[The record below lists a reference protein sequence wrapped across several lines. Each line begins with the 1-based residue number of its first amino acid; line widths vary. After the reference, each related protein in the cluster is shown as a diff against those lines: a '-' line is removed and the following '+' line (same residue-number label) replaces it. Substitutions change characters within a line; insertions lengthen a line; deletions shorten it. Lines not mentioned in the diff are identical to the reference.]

1 LWLLALI
8 VLATSARADEE
19 GGNRAYVR
27 ASEWGAFYAKS
38 VPATTYGTEGYTQ
51 VYRVAAAGPDEP
63 LHRYT
68 WYSPEV
74 FLEGFPGTNDV
85 YVVQLG
91 PWARGHEARADHL
104 AIAFFKNGKPLKSY
118 STLDIAGTPAS
129 VSASVSHYQV
139 FGKRLGFRRPFGNQL
154 VFDIE
159 DHSGVR
165 LTFDA
170 ETGRRLAAGEEQRMG
185 QLGAARTTFQQLRYQ
200 WYERNQTLRKDAG
213 QHPITESEL
222 RELPFVALP
231 SLPEGYRYRP
241 GGVWDSVVLGKD

>member
-1 LWLLALI
+1 M
-8 VLATSARADEE
+8 LATSARADEE

-27 ASEWGAFYAKS
+27 ASEWGAFYGKS

-51 VYRVAAAGPDEP
+51 VFRVVADGPDEP

-74 FLEGFPGTNDV
+74 FLEGFLGTNDV
-85 YVVQLG
+85 YVAQLG

-104 AIAFFKNGKPLKSY
+104 AIAFFKNGKPLKTY
-118 STLDIAGTPAS
+118 STLDIAGTPAN
-129 VSASVSHYQV
+129 VSASVSHYEV

-159 DHSGVR
+159 DGSGRR

-170 ETGRRLAAGEEQRMG
+170 ETGRRLAAGEEQVMG
-185 QLGAARTTFQQLRYQ
+185 QLDAARTAFQQLRYQ
-200 WYERNQTLRKDAG
+200 WFERNQSLRSDAG

-222 RELPFVALP
+222 RELSSGSFP

-241 GGVWDSVVLGKD
+241 GGVWDPVVLAKD